1 MPDKYQEEIEEILR
15 GLGEKA
21 PPPPR
26 KGSGEQPVKPPDDA
40 PLVARQVA
48 YSQRPQR
55 SRAWPTITPA
65 KLAIIGILVFLLGAV
80 WIRPLIWV
88 GLSFLVGAYLLVF
101 IKPRTISQDKRWRGK
116 PVEDEQSPWEKLKS
130 WLKS

>member
-21 PPPPR
+21 PPR
-26 KGSGEQPVKPPDDA
+26 KGGSEQPVKPPDDA

-48 YSQRPQR
+48 SSQHPQR
-55 SRAWPTITPA
+55 GRVWPTITPG

-80 WIRPLIWV
+80 WVRPLIWV

-101 IKPRTISQDKRWRGK
+101 IKPRSISQDKRWRGK
-116 PVEDEQSPWEKLKS
+116 SVEEEQSPWEKLKS